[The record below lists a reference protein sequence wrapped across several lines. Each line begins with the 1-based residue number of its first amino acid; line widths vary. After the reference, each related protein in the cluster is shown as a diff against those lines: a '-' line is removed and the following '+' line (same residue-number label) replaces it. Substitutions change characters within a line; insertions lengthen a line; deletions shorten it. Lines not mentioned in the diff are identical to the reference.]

1 MLCTPQIVRSIANGL
16 EPAVGQ
22 FSLQRIVFEGV
33 TLPKI
38 LLPNPDDVILL
49 TLRVV
54 PVPRL
59 VLGNEVFISAGG
71 DRAAHAS
78 NVHLGARVEQIW
90 QIPYANA
97 VAYVEAGGHVPSIS
111 ALHSGP
117 SPLQPFR
124 ATRSARRGSCRPA
137 FGRRTKPSVRSK
149 GSRSRAIDPNR
160 CLPRRRLS
168 SAFHTP
174 RQASTSQVT

>member
-1 MLCTPQIVRSIANGL
+1 MLCTPQIVQSIANGL

-49 TLRVV
+49 ALRVI

-59 VLGNEVFISAGG
+59 VLGNEVFISSGG
-71 DRAAHAS
+71 DRTAHAS

-90 QIPYANA
+90 QILYPNA
-97 VAYVEAGGHVPSIS
+97 VAHIEAGRHVFSIS
-111 ALHSGP
+111 AFHSEP
-117 SPLQPFR
+117 
-124 ATRSARRGSCRPA
+124 
-137 FGRRTKPSVRSK
+137 
-149 GSRSRAIDPNR
+149 
-160 CLPRRRLS
+160 
-168 SAFHTP
+168 
-174 RQASTSQVT
+174 